1 MTYLK
6 YFESKSFIED
16 YNYNL
21 FKNDSIVLMNKK
33 ELITIINIINKLGLL
48 KDYEY
53 IDHINYL
60 NKSKEPFHFEMIRL
74 YGTSNT
80 IRLSDKC
87 VIWKI
92 IDDFFYI
99 NIYSDRTHVYKC
111 DQLSGL
117 KDCLFFLKDSL

>member
-60 NKSKEPFHFEMIRL
+60 NKSFLNIL
-74 YGTSNT
+74 Y
-80 IRLSDKC
+80 
-87 VIWKI
+87 
-92 IDDFFYI
+92 F
-99 NIYSDRTHVYKC
+99 
-111 DQLSGL
+111 
-117 KDCLFFLKDSL
+117 LFFKLLNHLLIFNFLI